1 MKINSILYRYVFKEM
16 IPPFV
21 INLMFF
27 TFVFMMAEM
36 LKITD
41 MIVNY
46 NVGVFSVLMLL
57 VYSTPYFLTFV
68 IPMSI
73 MMGVLLTLLRLS
85 SDNEITALKTSG
97 ISIYG
102 LLPPA
107 MFFCLVGCL
116 LTLFMTIFGMPWGRL
131 SVKELTYKVVSSNL
145 EIGLKDRMFNFD
157 FKDVVL
163 YVNKINPK
171 SKELEDVFIEDKRTQ
186 NVVSTVVANKG
197 KIFSEPETLVYRL
210 ILFNGAVYQV
220 DLKNRSANSINFET
234 YEIQL
239 DIKKAAS
246 IMKQGAKHRKE
257 MSLSELN
264 QYLNNRTR
272 KDASYYNALMEMHK
286 KFSIPIACF
295 ALGLIAIPLGIQS
308 RSAKRSFGLVL
319 GLAFFLIYYFLLSAG
334 LVFGETGAYPPVV
347 GMWVPN
353 IVMGGLGL
361 YLLVQT
367 ANERQLRINSI
378 MKVIQWIH
386 ARSARNEKTYPEY

>member
-1 MKINSILYRYVFKEM
+1 MKINSILYRYIFKEM

-21 INLMFF
+21 INLVFF
-27 TFVFMMAEM
+27 TFVFLMAEM
-36 LKITD
+36 LQITD
-41 MIVNY
+41 MVVNY
-46 NVGVFSVLMLL
+46 NVGLFTVLMMLL
-57 VYSTPYFLTFV
+57 YSTPYFLTFV

-85 SDNEITALKTSG
+85 SDNEIIALKTSG
-97 ISIYG
+97 ISLYG
-102 LLPPA
+102 LLPPVGL
-107 MFFCLVGCL
+107 FCLMGCL
-116 LTLFMTIFGMPWGRL
+116 LTLFMTIYGMPWGRL
-131 SVKELTYKVVSSNL
+131 AVKELTYTVVSSNL
-145 EIGLKDRMFNFD
+145 EIGLKDRAFNFG

-171 SKELEDVFIEDKRTQ
+171 SKELEDIFIEDKRTQ
-186 NVVSTVVANKG
+186 NMVSTVVASKG
-197 KIFSEPETLVYRL
+197 KIFSEPDNLFYRL

-220 DLKNRSANSINFET
+220 DLKNRSANSIDFET
-234 YEIQL
+234 YEVQL

-246 IMKQGAKHRKE
+246 IMNQGAKHRKE
-257 MSLSELN
+257 MSLSELK

-272 KDASYYNALMEMHK
+272 KDATYYNALMELHK

-295 ALGLIAIPLGIQS
+295 ALGLIAVPLGIQS

-319 GLAFFLIYYFLLSAG
+319 GLVFFLIYYLLLSAG
-334 LVFGETGAYPPVV
+334 LVFGETGTYPPVV

-361 YLLVQT
+361 YLLVKT

-378 MKVIQWIH
+378 MKMIQWVNSRF
-386 ARSARNEKTYPEY
+386 AKFGRA